1 MGYCLKTQTVPCD
14 IFMKGTPAIST
25 VVRVEPMLT
34 NKLTRVECKYNFNA
48 SFNVNNKTR
57 TPSFKYI
64 FFLRKKGVHTL
75 M

>member
-1 MGYCLKTQTVPCD
+1 MAYFRNSSTDWSTFKQIGFCLKTQAVPCD

-48 SFNVNNKTR
+48 S
-57 TPSFKYI
+57 
-64 FFLRKKGVHTL
+64 
-75 M
+75 